1 MFVQDRR
8 KQAPILLIEDGRFC
22 VADYTLTITVRG
34 EEVGVKGI
42 AQDIGKVGDAADKTG
57 PRLSAFHEIAS
68 GAFRQLGAMATTAAV
83 EVVGALGRAAVGS
96 IGAAGDFEAGLN
108 RMASVAGSSLAEA
121 GFSLDDVKA
130 KALDMG
136 AKTQFSAAQ
145 AQDAMINLAKGG
157 VPVVEIMGE
166 ATQAT
171 LDLAAAGEVDLA
183 NAADIVAKQLGVWAS
198 TGVTATNVADL
209 LAQAANASTVGVE
222 DLAMGLAQAGGVAKV
237 TGVSFQDTV
246 QTMALLAPG
255 FASAADAG
263 TSYKTFLS
271 RMIPTSDAATKAM
284 MDLGLAT
291 GKGNS
296 AFFDAEGHFVGMR
309 QAAELLHGA
318 TSGLSEAER
327 MLALNT
333 IFGSDAIRAAAAIAE
348 AGGAGFDAM
357 GVSMLAA
364 GTAADQA
371 AQRSQGFNFAL
382 DSLMGSAETLG
393 IVAGSMLLPA
403 LTSLINNALIPGVN
417 AVTEF
422 FGALSQA
429 GSPAATLAGTIGSL
443 VMPAITGLTAALVAY
458 AIVQTVQAIPAI
470 YASIPA
476 LAASAT
482 AFWANAA
489 AITAALAPYALI
501 ALAIGGVVMAYQ
513 NFTAK
518 VTDSTTALL
527 ESRQWWNE
535 SSAALVAY
543 GAASQAT
550 QTALTGQAETIRTLR
565 TEIQGEV
572 EDLGK
577 RMAAGLVSSAQ
588 YTTEMAAINAK
599 RESLI
604 GATDAIN
611 AEIAAILQEQAASMT
626 ATTALSSMTAG
637 HQQLIQAVVLTEAEM
652 EKLAKAI
659 EENYQKGA
667 AAVQNYVATEISF
680 LDQARQ
686 ARLSGDAAALQSQAA
701 RYAQEQ
707 AAQSAHLGSMLIDYT
722 LAQVQMGNI
731 AADKA
736 ALITAAIEKQ
746 FGIQRDLSA
755 STYLQMASHID
766 VAAQQGGAALDRLGG
781 DLSQLASESIAAK
794 QEMDALKGKYEAT
807 LVQNFMQGKID
818 ADQLSAALRAIP
830 EKVYT
835 EVITKNITI
844 YETRGDNVAGQGVA
858 GYRAGGGPVWPGSAF
873 MVGEA
878 GKELFIPEVPGIII
892 PNNLVQSLEAGGGA
906 GAGDIGNVL
915 SQFKLTADVVD
926 AGISTF
932 QNIAQKQAS
941 GAQAVG
947 GFANKTVAAMKG
959 TAAMVAGAGV
969 GAAVDFASGAEKI
982 ISLISSGVS
991 AFNDLAGMADVP
1003 AGSFKRFADYLS
1015 FALYRFDQ
1023 VVSQFSADAVVQ
1035 ASAFADHAGKI
1046 VGLISSGSSAFNDLA
1061 TMGEVP
1067 AGSFKRFADYL
1078 TYAVYRL
1085 SEVAKSFSLEGMAY
1099 AAAFAES
1106 AGKVLGLLNTGV
1118 DGLIKLST
1126 LTAPVPGV
1134 FLNFANQV
1142 KYLVLRMGEVASG
1155 ISIQAVNSAAVFSE
1169 GAGKV
1174 LGIVGSGVEGLAKL
1188 AGFRAVSEQAMAF
1201 FVEGIKFLIDQFV
1214 LIASTFEKDAVVAA
1228 GLFAESVGK
1237 VLSIIGAGA
1246 EGFTKL
1252 ADFKAVSETAIAYFV
1267 EAVKFTIDQFVLIAS
1282 TFEAEGLA
1290 AAGMFAE
1297 SVGKVVATIGAGVE
1311 GFTKLNDFQGV
1322 GMNAIGYFAN
1332 AVANI
1337 VTQMAMLA
1345 AQFNVDAVAAAAIF
1359 SDGVGKVLAIIGS
1372 GVEGLSKLADF
1383 GPVSDVAI
1391 ANFTT
1396 AINITMQRLG
1406 AAASQFSA
1414 DAIAHAGKFATAAG
1428 SAVGILKAGVEGLLM
1443 VDTFAGASEAAIGRF
1458 ADGVRLA
1465 VAAMVRLAGEFGPEA
1480 TAAAATFAKAAGE
1493 STDFFKKGV
1502 DGFVKLEKVSVVPQ
1516 ASMDVFADGVVLL
1529 VNTIIRLSNIIT
1541 TDVLAQA
1548 VRFATGM
1555 DQVIQVMQGALKAIT
1570 DLGDQSTRIPLFL
1583 ATFTA
1588 SVAKLAADFANQV
1601 VPPATNIGAN
1611 IAIGIANGITMYT
1624 PAIQNAIIAAINAA
1638 LAAARTTLGIAS
1650 ESKVF
1655 HKMMEYAGEGM
1666 VGGLNAARG
1675 PVAVAAGGLAGVTLG
1690 AGIGG
1695 RGGGSTTNSSR
1706 SVTIAP
1712 GAIVINQQPG
1722 QDARALAKEVM
1733 REIEVQ
1739 TGMIHA

>member
-1 MFVQDRR
+1 M
-8 KQAPILLIEDGRFC
+8 AE
-22 VADYTLTITVRG
+22 YTLTIRIVG
-34 EEVGVKGI
+34 ESVNVKPAAKDIDEVAAAAKK
-42 AQDIGKVGDAADKTG
+42 AADAADKAS
-57 PRLSAFHEIAS
+57 PRLNAFQQVAV
-68 GAFRQLGAMATTAAV
+68 GAFRQLGAIAVSAGLEAA
-83 EVVGALGRAAVGS
+83 AAIGRFAGDS
-96 IGAAGDFEAGLN
+96 IKAAGDFEAGLN

-171 LDLAAAGEVDLA
+171 LDLAAAGEVELA

-222 DLAMGLAQAGGVAKV
+222 ELAMGLAQAGGVAKV
-237 TGVSFQDTV
+237 SGVSFQDTV

-255 FASAADAG
+255 FGSAADAG

-357 GVSMLAA
+357 GVAMLKA
-364 GTAADQA
+364 GTAAEQA

-422 FGALSQA
+422 FGALTQA
-429 GSPAATLAGTIGSL
+429 GSPAATLAGTIGSM
-443 VMPAITGLTAALVAY
+443 VVPALIGLTAAMIAY
-458 AIVQTVQAIPAI
+458 TIASGAAAIGGIQNLGV
-470 YASIPA
+470 A
-476 LAASAT
+476 LALLAQQAT
-482 AFWANAA
+482 AAAAAFVANAA
-489 AITAALAPYALI
+489 AVALAALPYI
-501 ALAIGGVVMAYQ
+501 AIGAAIAVVALKYQ
-513 NFTAK
+513 EFTGK
-518 VTDSTTALL
+518 VADSTTALL

-543 GAASQAT
+543 GNASQAV
-550 QTALTGQAETIRTLR
+550 QTRVSAQADTIRTLR

-572 EDLGK
+572 EDLGR
-577 RMAAGLVSSAQ
+577 RMAAGMVSSAQ

-626 ATTALSSMTAG
+626 ATTVLSSMTAG
-637 HQQLIQAVVLTEAEM
+637 HQQLIQAVVLTEEEM
-652 EKLAKAI
+652 EKLQASLEKTFQA
-659 EENYQKGA
+659 GA
-667 AAVQNYVATEISF
+667 EAVQGYVTTEIKF
-680 LDQARQ
+680 LDEANKAR
-686 ARLSGDAAALQSQAA
+686 AEGDMAALRSQAS
-701 RYAQEQ
+701 RYTQEQ
-707 AAQSAHLGSMLIDYT
+707 AAQSAHLGQMLIDYT
-722 LAQVQMGNI
+722 IAQVQMGNI
-731 AADKA
+731 AADKG
-736 ALITAAIEKQ
+736 ALITQAIEKQ
-746 FGIQRDLSA
+746 FGIQKNASA
-755 STYLQMASHID
+755 TTFMQMAADID
-766 VAAQQGGAALDRLGG
+766 TFASSGSTDMNALAAKLGTTTEVAMATQRQMDSLAKKYETELIHNFDAGRISAE
-781 DLSQLASESIAAK
+781 QLAS
-794 QEMDALKGKYEAT
+794 G
-807 LVQNFMQGKID
+807 
-818 ADQLSAALRAIP
+818 LRDIP

-873 MVGEA
+873 IVGEA
-878 GKELFIPEVPGIII
+878 GKELFVPEVPGVII
-892 PNNLVQSLEAGGGA
+892 PNNLLQSLEAGGGA

-915 SQFKLTADVVD
+915 SQFKLTADVVA
-926 AGISTF
+926 AGVSTF
-932 QNIAQKQAS
+932 QGIAQKQAS

-947 GFANKTVAAMKG
+947 GFANKTVAAMQK
-959 TAAMVAGAGV
+959 TAATVAQAGV
-969 GAAVDFASGAEKI
+969 GAASDFADGAGKI

-991 AFNDLAGMADVP
+991 AFNDLAGMAEIP
-1003 AGSFKRFADYLS
+1003 AGSFKRFADYLT
-1015 FALYRFDQ
+1015 FALYRFGQ
-1023 VVSQFSADAVVQ
+1023 VVAQFSADAVTQ
-1035 ASAFADHAGKI
+1035 ASVFADQAGKI
-1046 VGLISSGSSAFNDLA
+1046 VGLISSGSAAFNDLA

-1067 AGSFKRFADYL
+1067 AGSFKRFAEYL
-1078 TYAVYRL
+1078 TYALYRL
-1085 SEVAKSFSLEGMAY
+1085 GEVARSFDLEGMAY

-1106 AGKVLGLLNTGV
+1106 AGKILGLLSTGV
-1118 DGLIKLST
+1118 DGLVKLST
-1126 LTAPVPGV
+1126 LTQPVPGV

-1142 KYLVLRMGEVASG
+1142 KDIVLRMSEVASS
-1155 ISIQAVNSAAVFSE
+1155 ISIHAVNSAALFSE

-1188 AGFRAVSEQAMAF
+1188 AGFKAVSEQAMAY
-1201 FVEGIKFLIDQFV
+1201 FVEGIKFLVDQFV
-1214 LIASTFEKDAVVAA
+1214 LIASTFEQGAVAA
-1228 GLFAESVGK
+1228 AGVFAEGVGK
-1237 VLSIIGAGA
+1237 VVGIVGAGA
-1246 EGFTKL
+1246 EGFSKL
-1252 ADFKAVSETAIAYFV
+1252 VDFTAVSEQAMAYFV
-1267 EAVKFTIDQFVLIAS
+1267 EAVKFLLDQFVLIAS
-1282 TFEAEGLA
+1282 TFQAEGLA
-1290 AAGMFAE
+1290 AAGIFAE
-1297 SVGKVVATIGAGVE
+1297 AVGKA
-1311 GFTKLNDFQGV
+1311 V
-1322 GMNAIGYFAN
+1322 G
-1332 AVANI
+1332 
-1337 VTQMAMLA
+1337 
-1345 AQFNVDAVAAAAIF
+1345 
-1359 SDGVGKVLAIIGS
+1359 IIGS
-1372 GVEGLSKLADF
+1372 GVEGFSKLADL
-1383 GPVSDVAI
+1383 GPVSETAI
-1391 ANFTT
+1391 ANFVN
-1396 AINITMQRLG
+1396 AINQTMQYLG

-1502 DGFVKLEKVSVVPQ
+1502 DGFVKLDKITALPQ
-1516 ASMDVFADGVVLL
+1516 ASMDVFSDAIVLL
-1529 VNTIIRLSNIIT
+1529 VNTIIQLSNIIT

-1555 DQVIQVMQGALKAIT
+1555 DQVITVMSDALKAIAN
-1570 DLGDQSTRIPLFL
+1570 LGGDAAGISPFL
-1583 ATFTA
+1583 AVFTA
-1588 SVAKLAADFANQV
+1588 SVAGMARDFANQV

-1611 IAIGIANGITMYT
+1611 IAMGIANGITMYT
-1624 PAIQNAIIAAINAA
+1624 PFIQNAIIAAINAA

-1655 HKMMEYAGEGM
+1655 RKMMEYAGEGM

-1675 PVAVAAGGLAGVTLG
+1675 PVAVAASGLAGVTLG
-1690 AGIGG
+1690 AMGG
-1695 RGGGSTTNSSR
+1695 RAGGATTNNTSR
-1706 SVTIAP
+1706 SITI
-1712 GAIVINQQPG
+1712 GQLVINQQPG
-1722 QDARALAKEVM
+1722 QDARALAKEVI
-1733 REIEVQ
+1733 REIEGQ
-1739 TGMIHA
+1739 TGMILA